1 MKIKTLLQSNTDNKS
16 AKKFEKEVCAN
27 LLIDPKLFDRC
38 VHLHKGYAFLLRNW
52 IRESYESGNTVK
64 EVVHM
69 IRNSKLQLDAIK
81 VGQPLSLVA

>member
-1 MKIKTLLQSNTDNKS
+1 MKTITNSILEKQQTTIFEQSVLS
-16 AKKFEKEVCAN
+16 Y